1 MFEHGRCNWCFDVKT
16 NKTEKS
22 CMHCI
27 IAEKTIAL
35 VMNKRGSAG
44 VRGYRGKVPSENLK
58 LISVCYCPPFTSAGI
73 FLKLEN
79 ALKETCEMNLRNV
92 SKAHCKNLPFFHMT
106 PCLSFVQYT
115 RLYSVLHTSQINV
128 QWTSLSTGDVALCPD
143 NLRPIKQ
150 TPTDDTDW
158 LLLTWF

>member
-1 MFEHGRCNWCFDVKT
+1 
-16 NKTEKS
+16 
-22 CMHCI
+22 MHCI

-79 ALKETCEMNLRNV
+79 ALKETCEMNLQMSQKLIV
-92 SKAHCKNLPFFHMT
+92 KICLFF
-106 PCLSFVQYT
+106 
-115 RLYSVLHTSQINV
+115 I
-128 QWTSLSTGDVALCPD
+128 
-143 NLRPIKQ
+143 
-150 TPTDDTDW
+150 
-158 LLLTWF
+158 